1 MELTVLIISS
11 AITLVTGSVAT
22 LLLTKW
28 FEKRESKRDLF
39 ANAYKTI
46 LAWEEMLNRVR
57 RRSNNTTDVIEI
69 TKEFHDLQ
77 EKLNY
82 YQGIISVQSKWLGK
96 SYSNLVRAIKSV
108 NAELIN
114 EAWKNKPVK
123 PTDSTKTHKH
133 PDSKVDKEKFLQ
145 DTRSWLSLL
154 CFRKIAVWWRNK

>member
-1 MELTVLIISS
+1 VLIISS
-11 AITLVTGSVAT
+11 AITLITGSVAT

-39 ANAYKTI
+39 ANAYKTV

-57 RRSNNTTDVIEI
+57 RRSNNTTDVTEI

-96 SYSNLVRAIKSV
+96 SYSSLVKAIKDA
-108 NAELIN
+108 NGELIS
-114 EAWKNKPVK
+114 EAWKKKAIK
-123 PTDSTKTHKH
+123 PTDDTKAYQH
-133 PDSKVDKEKFLQ
+133 PDSRADKEKFLQ